1 VLAGLRRPRGGGH
14 GCREVAGGAGI
25 LGDDPDV
32 TLPLPVSLA
41 SLLAV
46 FGPLFTAPSFRTF
59 CGLACGFLGQAG
71 RRTVCGMLAGA
82 GLSRAWPHDRAHW
95 FFSRA
100 RWSPDDLGLAV
111 ARLVAGLLVPA
122 GEPVTVAIDDTLFR
136 RRGKRVWAA
145 SWFHDGS
152 APGPA
157 KTGYGN
163 NWVIA
168 AIVVK
173 LPAVR
178 RPVAIPVLAK
188 LVIKNTSSA
197 SRLWLAR
204 RMAEQIAAALPGR
217 RIHVVA
223 DSAYAG
229 GELKKLPP
237 RVTWTTRLR
246 KDAALYGLAPQHT
259 GKRGRPRQKG
269 DRLPALAKL
278 AGTAGFT
285 EVTVTRYGKTAAI
298 SAASV
303 TCLWPSV
310 FGTRQVT
317 VVLIRDRSAAGYDL
331 ALVTTDTA
339 ATATQVI
346 ERYAARWSIE
356 VAIEDARQVFGAGQ
370 ARNRTARAVE
380 RTVPFQLA
388 CQAITTCWY
397 ATAGHDPADVAEHR
411 ARAPWYTSKAQPS
424 TADMAAKLRRVII
437 AARFKASRADQPTP
451 EEISVLRLAWEDA
464 AA

>member
-1 VLAGLRRPRGGGH
+1 M
-14 GCREVAGGAGI
+14 I
-25 LGDDPDV
+25 PDV
-32 TLPLPVSLA
+32 TLLPLPGSLA

-59 CGLACGFLGQAG
+59 CGLACGFLAQTGS
-71 RRTVCGMLAGA
+71 RTVCGMLAGA

-95 FFSRA
+95 FFSGA
-100 RWSPDDLGLAV
+100 RWSADELGPAAAKLVV
-111 ARLVAGLLVPA
+111 ALLVPA
-122 GEPVTVAIDDTLFR
+122 EQPVTVAIDDTLFR
-136 RRGKRVWAA
+136 RRGKKVRAA

-168 AIVVK
+168 AIVVR

-178 RPVAIPVLAK
+178 LAAIPVLAK

-197 SRLWLAR
+197 SRLRLAR
-204 RMAEQIAAALPGR
+204 RMAESLADALPGR
-217 RIHVVA
+217 HIHVAA

-246 KDAALYGLAPQHT
+246 KDAALYGLPQART
-259 GKRGRPRQKG
+259 GKRGRPRTKG
-269 DRLPALAKL
+269 DRLPGLATL
-278 AGTAGFT
+278 AATAAFT
-285 EVTVTRYGKTAAI
+285 SVTVTRYGKTAAI
-298 SAASV
+298 SAATL

-310 FGTRQVT
+310 FGTRAVT
-317 VVLIRDRSAAGYDL
+317 VVLIRDRSAASYDL

-339 ATATQVI
+339 ATAAQAT
-346 ERYAARWSIE
+346 ERYASRWSIE

-370 ARNRTARAVE
+370 ARNRTAAAVE

-397 ATAGHDPADVAEHR
+397 ATAGHDPADVADHR
-411 ARAPWYTSKAQPS
+411 ARAPWYASKTQPS

-437 AARFKASRADQPTP
+437 AARFKASRPDQPTP

>member
-1 VLAGLRRPRGGGH
+1 MPGM
-14 GCREVAGGAGI
+14 
-25 LGDDPDV
+25 
-32 TLPLPVSLA
+32 TLPLPASLA

-59 CGLACGFLGQAG
+59 CGLACGFFAQTG
-71 RRTVCGMLAGA
+71 RRTVCGMLVGA
-82 GLSRAWPHDRAHW
+82 GLSRLWPHDRAHW

-100 RWSPDDLGLAV
+100 RWNPDDLGLAV
-111 ARLVAGLLVPA
+111 AKLVVSLLVPG
-122 GEPVTVAIDDTLFR
+122 GEPVVVAIDDTLFR
-136 RRGKRVWAA
+136 RRGKKVWAA

-163 NWVIA
+163 NWVLA
-168 AIVVK
+168 AIIVR

-188 LVIKNTSSA
+188 LVIKGTSSA

-204 RMAEQIAAALPGR
+204 RMAQMIAEALPGR
-217 RIHVVA
+217 DIHVVA

-229 GELKKLPP
+229 GELKKLQA

-246 KDAALYGLAPQHT
+246 KDAALHGLPPART
-259 GKRGRPRQKG
+259 GRRGRPRTKG
-269 DRLPALAKL
+269 DRLPALDGL
-278 AGTAGFT
+278 AATTAFT

-298 SAASV
+298 SAAAI

-310 FGTRQVT
+310 FGTRPVT
-317 VVLIRDRSAAGYDL
+317 VVLIRDRSRTGYDL
-331 ALVTTDTA
+331 ALVTIDGA
-339 ATATQVI
+339 ASAAQVI
-346 ERYAARWSIE
+346 ERYASRWSIE

-388 CQAITTCWY
+388 CQAIATCWY
-397 ATAGHDPADVAEHR
+397 ATAGHDPADVAQHR
-411 ARAPWYTSKAQPS
+411 ARAPWYASKAQPS

-437 AARFKASRADQPTP
+437 AARFKASRPDQPTP
-451 EEISVLRLAWEDA
+451 EEISVLRLAWEDHA
-464 AA
+464 A

>member
-1 VLAGLRRPRGGGH
+1 
-14 GCREVAGGAGI
+14 
-25 LGDDPDV
+25 
-32 TLPLPVSLA
+32 LPLCKCL
-41 SLLAV
+41 
-46 FGPLFTAPSFRTF
+46 
-59 CGLACGFLGQAG
+59 
-71 RRTVCGMLAGA
+71 
-82 GLSRAWPHDRAHW
+82 HN
-95 FFSRA
+95 
-100 RWSPDDLGLAV
+100 
-111 ARLVAGLLVPA
+111 
-122 GEPVTVAIDDTLFR
+122 
-136 RRGKRVWAA
+136 
-145 SWFHDGS
+145 
-152 APGPA
+152 
-157 KTGYGN
+157 GN
-163 NWVIA
+163 NWVLA

-278 AGTAGFT
+278 AGTAEFT
-285 EVTVTRYGKTAAI
+285 QVTVTRYGKTAAI

>member
-1 VLAGLRRPRGGGH
+1 
-14 GCREVAGGAGI
+14 
-25 LGDDPDV
+25 V

-59 CGLACGFLGQAG
+59 CGLACGFLGQTG

-100 RWSPDDLGLAV
+100 GWSADELGLAV

-136 RRGKRVWAA
+136 RRGKKVWAA

-237 RVTWTTRLR
+237 QVTWTTRLR
-246 KDAALYGLAPQHT
+246 QDAALHGLPPDRT

-278 AGTAGFT
+278 ADTVAFT

-303 TCLWPSV
+303 ACLWPSV

-317 VVLIRDRSAAGYDL
+317 VVLIRDRSAAGHDL

-339 ATATQVI
+339 ATAAQVI

-397 ATAGHDPADVAEHR
+397 ATAGHDPADVADHR
-411 ARAPWYTSKAQPS
+411 ARAPWYTTKAQPS

-437 AARFKASRADQPTP
+437 AARFKASRPDQPTP